1 MNRWAQLS
9 KPSLRYVS
17 SSTGRVRSASALAS
31 RVTKPRFLFRAL
43 VTIRPPLSQQ
53 EKQQELRALHTF
65 HTPDEKPPSVATPG
79 VEPPFKKLL
88 AANRGEISTRINR
101 AAAELGIC
109 TAGIYSHEGMW

>member
-17 SSTGRVRSASALAS
+17 SSTGRVRSSSALAS

-43 VTIRPPLSQQ
+43 AIRPPLSHKETQQ
-53 EKQQELRALHTF
+53 HGLHTF
-65 HTPDEKPPSVATPG
+65 QTPDEKPPSVVTPG

-109 TAGIYSHEGMW
+109 TAGIYSHEGM

>member
-1 MNRWAQLS
+1 MNRWARLS

-17 SSTGRVRSASALAS
+17 SSVPGRVRSSTLAS

-43 VTIRPPLSQQ
+43 ATIQPPLSQQ
-53 EKQQELRALHTF
+53 EKQQHSLHTF
-65 HTPDEKPPSVATPG
+65 HTPDEHPPSVSTPG

-101 AAAELGIC
+101 AAAELGIG